1 MDSNPR
7 SPEEENDAFRDH
19 PDRPP
24 LLQGVCHRGVN
35 IPRYDPSVSDLICGY
50 RVIDMEANWPTMEEE
65 MSPSLTFRKMNK
77 HHNLFWAEQNTL
89 REQRMKDDA
98 VREAALG
105 RLFDEQ
111 KRNVPVRN
119 QATIEYL
126 LAVAEAEKRRFL
138 SQHARKGGQ
147 AKKTDA
153 LQQEIVKLVR
163 RDPAI
168 TEARLK
174 DMLTSDRFSEL
185 IVEFDEETISFQ
197 PGDSKHGRLKEARI
211 SGLKDRLSR
220 AKKSLKSR

>member
-1 MDSNPR
+1 MFFSFSSPTSSYARSSLSAAPPR
-7 SPEEENDAFRDH
+7 TRADMQIPPALSQAFEAGGD
-19 PDRPP
+19 
-24 LLQGVCHRGVN
+24 V
-35 IPRYDPSVSDLICGY
+35 Y
-50 RVIDMEANWPTMEEE
+50 RVTKTRLPFDLLDLGRRGHPGARCQGQERGGLQPHHHGREVMECWT
-65 MSPSLTFRKMNK
+65 TF
-77 HHNLFWAEQNTL
+77 
-89 REQRMKDDA
+89 A